1 MYTRYERRNTTFGKS
16 KTSRQVE
23 YDHDVNHGP
32 NIVPTPSMYARV
44 VVTTK
49 LEPCFKLF
57 FLHPKRPFFIPSRS
71 FLNAKILTAIFEPRM
86 RKMSS
91 HKREASVEKG
101 ASRGVSKPSE
111 KIKRHLESMERLIRQ
126 DGWKVLRKLI
136 ASELKPVFTY

>member
-1 MYTRYERRNTTFGKS
+1 
-16 KTSRQVE
+16 
-23 YDHDVNHGP
+23 
-32 NIVPTPSMYARV
+32 
-44 VVTTK
+44 
-49 LEPCFKLF
+49 
-57 FLHPKRPFFIPSRS
+57 
-71 FLNAKILTAIFEPRM
+71 M